1 MKTTISYFVGLFIAA
16 MFILGVERQLCGSDR
31 YASPM
36 SATGLDYTLDG
47 TLEPDEIPDFT
58 PIHDVFRS
66 NRVINGTMYA
76 PDAAILAVD
85 GPIQLPNLSVQANL
99 VKNGISPPKTEI
111 SPSKTEISLSKTEIL
126 SSKTESSKTTVS
138 SSPMEVL
145 SFKTEIASFN
155 SDEIPLTLPP
165 RFRSESDLLN
175 INEKYALVQYRS
187 KNRSP
192 KHDDTPEESKPKAAV
207 LETPSVREIAAMTDA
222 EKAAVLKKSISAAL
236 TVNMKRAVTTQNN
249 TPGDILLMALPY
261 GADAKVYQPTV
272 LVDQRD
278 KTTPRGSYIYS
289 IGTLCWNYPC
299 SGKTLLR
306 SDGKRVYAR
315 VGSGFQRRPASFLAL
330 LAMSNI
336 MPNYELKV
344 NGGIYSIGHLIASE
358 KAAVS
363 KGSNMSMALVGLS
376 FYGEAG
382 EQWKNE
388 MGETWNIERM
398 VTEELNRSIDQGS
411 SDVTDWLLG
420 LTAAVKLYEEEGKA
434 VRGPMALAKRQL
446 GTYHEFVLS
455 VQNDQYL
462 WHPKF
467 FLFKGSN
474 PDFYETLYSSGH
486 ILRWLLLSLSDKE
499 LNDPRVTRAVT
510 SLLSTVN
517 RIPTNLAVGAMTD
530 RQLEGLALSL
540 HALSVYYQRVF
551 GEEQPEEPEKS
562 KSKIPE
568 NVNAKVKVG
577 ISENKTVA
585 KTLK

>member
-1 MKTTISYFVGLFIAA
+1 MKTTLIYLVGLFIAGT
-16 MFILGVERQLCGSDR
+16 FILGVTRQLCGDER
-31 YASPM
+31 YSSPLAM
-36 SATGLDYTLDG
+36 QSVLDYTLDG
-47 TLEPDEIPDFT
+47 TLEPDEIPNFT
-58 PIHDVFRS
+58 PIREVFQGNALS
-66 NRVINGTMYA
+66 NGTVYA

-85 GPIQLPNLSVQANL
+85 APIQLPNLPVQNSLA
-99 VKNGISPPKTEI
+99 KNGMALSPNGMVLLNGMV
-111 SPSKTEISLSKTEIL
+111 SLNT
-126 SSKTESSKTTVS
+126 
-138 SSPMEVL
+138 
-145 SFKTEIASFN
+145 
-155 SDEIPLTLPP
+155 DEIPLTLPP
-165 RFRSESDLLN
+165 RFRTEADLLN

-192 KHDDTPEESKPKAAV
+192 KHDDKPEESKPKPV
-207 LETPSVREIAAMTDA
+207 VVETPSVREITSMTDA
-222 EKAAVLKKSISAAL
+222 EKAAVLKKSIRATL
-236 TVNMKRAVTTQNN
+236 TVNMKRALTTQNN

-272 LVDQRD
+272 LMDSRD
-278 KTTPRGSYIYS
+278 KTAPKGSYIYS

-315 VGSGFQRRPASFLAL
+315 VGAGFQRRPASFLAL

-344 NGGIYSIGHLIASE
+344 NSVNYSIGHLIASE

-388 MGETWNIERM
+388 MGETWNIDRM

-434 VRGPMALAKRQL
+434 IRGPMALAKRQL

-474 PDFYETLYSSGH
+474 PDVYETLYSSGH

-499 LNDPRVTRAVT
+499 LNDPRVTRSVA
-510 SLLSTVN
+510 SLMSTVN
-517 RIPTNLAVGAMTD
+517 RIPTNLAAGTMTD

-540 HALSVYYQRVF
+540 HALSIYYQRVF
-551 GEEQPEEPEKS
+551 GDDQPEEPEKN
-562 KSKIPE
+562 PE
-568 NVNAKVKVG
+568 KTSENK
-577 ISENKTVA
+577 ENKTVA

>member
-1 MKTTISYFVGLFIAA
+1 MKKTSLVLWGLFVMLLLCFYAS
-16 MFILGVERQLCGSDR
+16 RQLSGEER
-31 YASPM
+31 FASPAIV
-36 SATGLDYTLDG
+36 SGSDYTLDG
-47 TLEPDEIPDFT
+47 TLEPDEISGFT
-58 PIHDVFRS
+58 PIHEVFRS
-66 NRVINGTMYA
+66 NAVANGTVYA
-76 PDAAILAVD
+76 PDSAILAVD
-85 GPIQLPNLSVQANL
+85 GPIQLPDLSVQASLANNGMSSP
-99 VKNGISPPKTEI
+99 KNNGMA
-111 SPSKTEISLSKTEIL
+111 LSKTEI
-126 SSKTESSKTTVS
+126 
-138 SSPMEVL
+138 
-145 SFKTEIASFN
+145 ASLN
-155 SDEIPLTLPP
+155 SDDIPLTLPP
-165 RFRSESDLLN
+165 RFRTEADLLN

-192 KHDDTPEESKPKAAV
+192 KHDDKPEEPKPV
-207 LETPSVREIAAMTDA
+207 TVETPSVREMSSLTDA
-222 EKAAVLKKSISAAL
+222 EKAAVLKKSIRATL

-249 TPGDILLMALPY
+249 TPGDVLLMALPY

-272 LVDQRD
+272 LVDSRD

-315 VGSGFQRRPASFLAL
+315 VGAGFQRRPASFLAL

-344 NGGIYSIGHLIASE
+344 NGANYSIGHLIASE

-363 KGSNMSMALVGLS
+363 RGSNMSMALVGLS
-376 FYGEAG
+376 FYGETG
-382 EQWKNE
+382 DQWKNE

-398 VTEELNRSIDQGS
+398 VTEELNRSLDQGS

-434 VRGPMALAKRQL
+434 IRGPMALAKQQL

-467 FLFKGSN
+467 FLFKGTN
-474 PDFYETLYSSGH
+474 PDVYETLYSSGH

-499 LNDPRVTRAVT
+499 LNDPRVARSVT
-510 SLLSTVN
+510 SLMSLVN
-517 RIPTNLAVGAMTD
+517 RVPTNLSAGTMTD

-540 HALSVYYQRVF
+540 HALSIYYQRVF
-551 GEEQPEEPEKS
+551 GDDPPEEQEKNLE
-562 KSKIPE
+562 KT
-568 NVNAKVKVG
+568 A
-577 ISENKTVA
+577 ENKTVA